1 MPVLFIHTRYDT
13 VCETY
18 KNTKIT
24 SPMRSHCSDLTEGV
38 LESGH
43 FGSEEQPEA
52 TNDILTNW
60 MRAKVVGKNARI

>member
-1 MPVLFIHTRYDT
+1 MPVLFIHTQYDS

-18 KNTKIT
+18 KNTKFS

-38 LESGH
+38 LKTGH

-52 TNDILTNW
+52 TNDIPLWWHLSNLQLL
-60 MRAKVVGKNARI
+60 